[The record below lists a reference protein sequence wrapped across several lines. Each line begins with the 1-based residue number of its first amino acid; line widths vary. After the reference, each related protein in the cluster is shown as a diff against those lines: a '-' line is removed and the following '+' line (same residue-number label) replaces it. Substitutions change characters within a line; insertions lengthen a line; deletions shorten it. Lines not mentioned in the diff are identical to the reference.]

1 MGSKFA
7 YWPTD
12 RQHLL
17 NNTPSYFRS
26 YFKGAVTII
35 IDCFEIFVQSAS
47 VLLAA
52 AQAWS
57 QYKHHATIKYL
68 IGISTTGAI
77 LLFVSKG
84 FGGRT
89 SDKAITM
96 RSEFM
101 DNIQGDFVL
110 ADKRFLI
117 EDEIAKKIFFTY
129 PMLY

>member
-17 NNTPSYFRS
+17 NNTPS

-77 LLFVSKG
+77 LFFSKG

-110 ADKRFLI
+110 ADKGFLI